1 MSGTQ
6 DYIQLDLLGLIAA
19 GFTNVKF
26 QMGSTE
32 GGAYSSAGVSGSAH
46 APPMRLWWV
55 AMEPLTWPMNLSAR
69 NHYLG
74 FLRDQGERTAGPTS
88 AFRSTQCSGA
98 LIVRPTAGR
107 HARSCG
113 RLFCQTVGNAKGLA
127 RDKIEATIL
136 EGRSLFNMRVAI
148 VSDIHGNRRAFE
160 AVLSDLRLVSPDMIV
175 HGGDLSAGGTRPAE
189 IIDQIRQLGWPGV
202 RGNTDEM
209 LWDPQRL
216 TEYAAAQPK
225 LTPILSRVAETIP
238 PTRAILGE
246 ERLRWLAS
254 LPPGH
259 VHESF
264 TLVHASPKDLWRA
277 PAPNASDEEL
287 RTTYASLAAQV
298 VVYGHIH
305 CPYIR
310 KLRGTT
316 VVNTG
321 SVSQS
326 YDGDR
331 RASYLVIEGE
341 SLTIRRVEYDVE
353 AEANELLN
361 CGLPHAGW
369 LSRILLAGKYC
380 PPD

>member
-1 MSGTQ
+1 MGGTQ
-6 DYIQLDLLGLIAA
+6 DYIQPDLLGLIAA

-32 GGAYSSAGVSGSAH
+32 GGAYSSAGVSGSGRSANASTLVGSHGTLNLAH
-46 APPMRLWWV
+46 ELERK
-55 AMEPLTWPMNLSAR
+55 EPLPWISPRPGGMYCWTNLSFSI
-69 NHYLG
+69 H
-74 FLRDQGERTAGPTS
+74 PV
-88 AFRSTQCSGA
+88 FRS
-98 LIVRPTAGR
+98 P
-107 HARSCG
+107 HRSCG

-254 LPPGH
+254 LPPEH

-264 TLVHASPKDLWRA
+264 TLVHASPRDLWRA

-287 RTTYASLAAQV
+287 RTSYASLAAQV

-310 KLRGTT
+310 KLQGMT

-331 RASYLVIEGE
+331 RASYLVIDGE
-341 SLTIRRVEYDVE
+341 NLTIRRVEYDVE
-353 AEANELLN
+353 AEANELWR

-369 LSRILLAGKYC
+369 LSRMLLAGKYC